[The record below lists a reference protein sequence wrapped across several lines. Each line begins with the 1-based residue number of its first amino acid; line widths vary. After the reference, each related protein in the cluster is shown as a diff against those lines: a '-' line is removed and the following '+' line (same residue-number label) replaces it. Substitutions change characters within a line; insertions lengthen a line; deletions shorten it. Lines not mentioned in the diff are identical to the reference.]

1 MARSTSVNK
10 TRERID
16 DLNRTRFPARLVF
29 AICCLTA
36 VLAPSTARA
45 QEERIE
51 SSYRW
56 IDRSMRVGPYAGYMF
71 TSRGNLSQAPGPS
84 PIVGGRFR
92 IRISSPL
99 SFEIGAGY
107 GSSDLYVTDPR
118 LDVPAIVDT
127 TTSSW
132 LLAEAF
138 VQLALTGARSVSR
151 IQPYFLIGGGILLGL
166 SEEVADIYSL
176 PGLEPY
182 RFEIGTTPSIGVGL
196 GVEWDISERLGLSGE
211 VRDHLWR
218 FTSPDA
224 FFLLTN
230 LANFADSGVEAPK
243 ESFWTNNIEL
253 SATLSYYF

>member
-1 MARSTSVNK
+1 MLPRPECRDEDFPQAAFGIVDALRILAHRS
-10 TRERID
+10 
-16 DLNRTRFPARLVF
+16 
-29 AICCLTA
+29 
-36 VLAPSTARA
+36 
-45 QEERIE
+45 
-51 SSYRW
+51 
-56 IDRSMRVGPYAGYMF
+56 AGMC
-71 TSRGNLSQAPGPS
+71 
-84 PIVGGRFR
+84 
-92 IRISSPL
+92 
-99 SFEIGAGY
+99 SFEPVLERQIHYFVNGASGIQHIGQRDIAWIRLASAATDKGF
-107 GSSDLYVTDPR
+107 DLTHFGKILHARFHADFG
-118 LDVPAIVDT
+118 AIVDKVQVT
-127 TTSSW
+127 ILTDPDEMEDLVRLPGVARKTAN
-132 LLAEAF
+132 LVLGTAF
-138 VQLALTGARSVSR
+138 GIPSGITVDTHAGRVARRLELTEHKD
-151 IQPYFLIGGGILLGL
+151 LLGL